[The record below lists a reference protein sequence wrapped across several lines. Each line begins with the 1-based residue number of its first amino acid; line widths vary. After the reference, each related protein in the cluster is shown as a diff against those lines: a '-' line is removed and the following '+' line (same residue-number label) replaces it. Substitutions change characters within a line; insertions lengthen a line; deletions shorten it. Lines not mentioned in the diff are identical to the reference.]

1 MKFLVHSFSRSM
13 HSKSA
18 CRTLLGGAMAMG
30 MMSGQAGA
38 AVTAYRNAVLGDG
51 AIAYYEFEEAAGSV
65 ANDSA
70 GADNNGAFLGG
81 TVLNQTGGPVGL
93 GRSVSF
99 NGTDARVRIPDSPIF
114 DLGTGA
120 FSVELWYRANVT
132 TRGDLITYKG
142 SGGDFGIHSGSQNVN
157 TTSLYH
163 NNFRIQNAAVN
174 PAGGAWNHLVAVR
187 SGTTISMY
195 VNGVFS
201 QSATDAE
208 SMNITNDLLIGANHD
223 GNPSNL
229 LLLFN
234 GNIDEVAIYP
244 SALTAGQIANH
255 FSLSSVPEPGAAVM
269 LGVVGGALALRRRR
283 K

>member
-1 MKFLVHSFSRSM
+1 MALGLV
-13 HSKSA
+13 
-18 CRTLLGGAMAMG
+18 
-30 MMSGQAGA
+30 SGQAEA

-51 AIAYYEFEEAAGSV
+51 AVAYYEFEEASGGV

-70 GADNNGAFLGG
+70 GADNNGAFVGG

-99 NGTDARVRIPDSPIF
+99 NGTDARVRVPDSAIF

-120 FSVELWYRANVT
+120 FSIEVWYRASVT

-142 SGGDFGIHSGSQNVN
+142 TGGDFGIHSGSQTVN

-163 NNFRIQNAAVN
+163 NLYRIQNAAVN

-195 VNGVFS
+195 VNGVLS

-208 SMNITNDLLIGANHD
+208 GMNITNDLLIGSNHD
-223 GNPSNL
+223 GNPSNP

-255 FSLSSVPEPGAAVM
+255 FALSSVPEPGAVTM
-269 LGVVGGALALRRRR
+269 LGTVAGALALRRRR